1 MKKNIMEK
9 TGYIMEKTIEKKK
22 NIEKEELFILE
33 KNIEKR
39 MCIYIYMY
47 ICMYVYV

>member
-1 MKKNIMEK
+1 MEK

-22 NIEKEELFILE
+22 NIEKEDLFILE

-39 MCIYIYMY
+39 MCIYIYIY
-47 ICMYVYV
+47 ICMYMYN